1 MIKNMK
7 KISDQSIDI
16 YFSHD
21 VEFAN
26 RVLKSLQSL
35 RKKLEQF
42 YWFSLSHK
50 VKLSLVESNE
60 ELIAE
65 LKKHTDSPAPWFLTG
80 FKGNRSEIYYL
91 TPNAIQRKNPNI
103 KNPTE
108 YVLLGAAHELAHVY
122 NQQLN
127 IAIPRWLD
135 DGLASALSGQRP
147 SIDYENFMGRARK
160 ITKNISQ
167 VPTLAELKRDFV
179 KKDSYNGYDLS
190 WLIVAYLLKIGKN
203 VHDMEKIVDTDYSH
217 LVHKALEYFNDY

>member
-7 KISDQSIDI
+7 KLSDQSMDI

-26 RVLKSLQSL
+26 HVLKSLQAS
-35 RKKLEQF
+35 REKLEQF
-42 YWFSLSHK
+42 YGFSLNHK
-50 VKLSLVESNE
+50 VKLFLIESNE

-80 FKGNRSEIYYL
+80 FKGNRSEIYHL
-91 TPNAIQRKNPNI
+91 TPSAIQRKNPNI

-108 YVLLGAAHELAHVY
+108 YVLLGAAHELVHVY
-122 NQQLN
+122 NQQLS
-127 IAIPRWLD
+127 IAMPRWLD
-135 DGLASALSGQRP
+135 DGLASTLSGQRP
-147 SIDYENFMGRARK
+147 PIDYKNFMDRAGK
-160 ITKNISQ
+160 TAKNISH
-167 VPTLAELKRDFV
+167 VPTLAELKRDFI

-203 VHDMEKIVDTDYSH
+203 VHDMEKIVEVDYSH
-217 LVHKALEYFNDY
+217 LVHKALEYFKR